1 LVELMCRA
9 VTCKKCQKI
18 TWSGCG
24 AHVESIRSGIPPENW
39 CEGHPREPGT
49 GFLARL
55 FRRA

>member
-1 LVELMCRA
+1 MCRA
-9 VTCKKCQKI
+9 TTCRQCQKI

-24 AHVESIRSGIPPENW
+24 AHVEAVRSGIPAENW

-49 GFLARL
+49 GFFSRL